1 MKGIAEEPEPCLD
14 ASMSDEATRRAM
26 SLEFVAKLQGDPLE
40 KRCARATLWCRDDL
54 PPASGEI
61 LCEPS
66 LDQVARGL
74 FEPDDSASLETL
86 ASSARYLSLE
96 VPHLLPIRVTE
107 IHPDCEDPHFHFEVT
122 GPATKLRLPEA

>member
-1 MKGIAEEPEPCLD
+1 MKGIAEEHQPCLD
-14 ASMSDEATRRAM
+14 VSMSDEATRREQ
-26 SLEFVAKLQGDPLE
+26 SLQFVAKLKGDPLE
-40 KRCARATLWCRDDL
+40 KRCARATLWCSGDL

-66 LDQVARGL
+66 LDQVTRGL
-74 FEPDDSASLETL
+74 FEPDNSASLETL
-86 ASSARYLSLE
+86 ASTALYLSLE
-96 VPHLLPIRVTE
+96 VPHLLPIRITE

>member
-1 MKGIAEEPEPCLD
+1 
-14 ASMSDEATRRAM
+14 MSDEATRREM
-26 SLEFVAKLQGDPLE
+26 SLQFVAKLKGDPLE

-66 LDQVARGL
+66 LDQMVRGL
-74 FEPDDSASLETL
+74 FEPDDSASLDLL
-86 ASSARYLSLE
+86 AAAAGYLSLE

-107 IHPDCEDPHFHFEVT
+107 IHADCEDPHFHFEVT

>member
-1 MKGIAEEPEPCLD
+1 MN
-14 ASMSDEATRRAM
+14 DEATRREM
-26 SLEFVAKLQGDPLE
+26 SLQFVAKLKGDPLE

-54 PPASGEI
+54 PPFSGEI
-61 LCEPS
+61 LCEPA
-66 LDQVARGL
+66 LDQVVRGL

-86 ASSARYLSLE
+86 AASAAYLSLE